1 MSESSLVM
9 LSERL
14 AQGQLS
20 SQEALRYA
28 AALADALRRLHDQG
42 IVAGTLEPSKIMVGG
57 TGVKLLPGESAGG
70 VTPYTSPEQL
80 QGQSADARSD
90 IFAFGAIVYEM
101 VGGRK
106 AFEGSTPDEI
116 RAAIL
121 ERDPAPLAGDLGR
134 VTSKCLAKAPI
145 QRFQRM
151 RRVQMELKLQTMFAR
166 RGEQEPAVRLD
177 RVQAMLR
184 EAIGQVEASM
194 SQRFAAQ
201 DHAFADLYARLAEQD
216 ARLRAAAVNEHDLR
230 NELAAIHARL
240 DCRLDAG
247 DGRAADLEKQMAEHG
262 SRVAASEQA
271 TAALTLRVEGIDQT
285 LERHDSSL
293 ESLESAITQTDDL
306 VERVV
311 EAFDS
316 LEKSVVQDETR
327 ATMASG
333 LD

>member
-1 MSESSLVM
+1 M

-14 AQGQLS
+14 AQGQLAS
-20 SQEALRYA
+20 REALRYA

-42 IVAGTLEPSKIMVGG
+42 TVVGTLEPSRIMVDG
-57 TGVKLLPGESAGG
+57 TGVKLLLGESAGG

-80 QGQSADARSD
+80 QGQCADARSD

-101 VGGRK
+101 VAGRK

-116 RAAIL
+116 RTAIL
-121 ERDPAPLAGDLGR
+121 ENDPTPLAGDLGR
-134 VTSKCLAKAPI
+134 VTSKCLGKAAI

-151 RRVQMELKLQTMFAR
+151 QRVQMELKLQTVFAR
-166 RGEQEPAVRLD
+166 RGEQEPSVRLD

-184 EAIGQVEASM
+184 EAIGQVETST

-201 DHAFADLYARLAEQD
+201 DHAHADLYAKLAEQD
-216 ARLRAAAVNEHDLR
+216 ARLRVAAESEHDLR
-230 NELAAIHARL
+230 NEIAALQARL
-240 DCRLDAG
+240 DCRLDSG

-262 SRVAASEQA
+262 SRMAASEQA
-271 TAALTLRVEGIDQT
+271 TAAHTVRLDGIDRT

-311 EAFDS
+311 EAFDA

-327 ATMASG
+327 AATA
-333 LD
+333 DAHD